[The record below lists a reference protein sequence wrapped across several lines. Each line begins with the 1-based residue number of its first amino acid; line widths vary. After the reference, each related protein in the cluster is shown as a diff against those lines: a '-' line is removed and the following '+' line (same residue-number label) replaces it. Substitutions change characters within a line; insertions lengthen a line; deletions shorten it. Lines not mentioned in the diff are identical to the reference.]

1 MKTKYFVE
9 GTNGKVLVRT
19 SANEYKYALVNIDE
33 INEGKKAIYCCSG
46 SYENITKQYNYWK
59 DVIEHNIKYAEEHGS
74 ERLELYRNDLK
85 GLKIV
90 ELVKGC

>member
-1 MKTKYFVE
+1 MKIKYYVE
-9 GTNGKVLVRT
+9 GENGKVLVRT

-33 INEGKKAIYCCSG
+33 INEGKKGIYCCSG

-59 DVIEHNIKYAEEHGS
+59 DVIERNIKWYETNKPEYVETS
-74 ERLELYRNDLK
+74 KKELK